1 MNARALPFISMTRR
15 ENGPGHGLDSF
26 HLLLDD
32 HQWAWDNVRRQ
43 PQLVADF
50 MEVALHRVVRVDI
63 MVVALLHLVGR
74 RLRNLVELRRLPF
87 LQEVP
92 CRHRLLL
99 ADSKGHLVTKSN
111 GMVFVRKVL
120 EKYEGI

>member
-1 MNARALPFISMTRR
+1 MNARALLSISMTRR

-32 HQWAWDNVRRQ
+32 HQWAWDNVHHRQ
-43 PQLVADF
+43 PHLVADF
-50 MEVALHRVVRVDI
+50 MEVALHRVVRADTT
-63 MVVALLHLVGR
+63 VVVLLHLGAR
-74 RLRNLVELRRLPF
+74 RLRNLVVLRLLPF

-111 GMVFVRKVL
+111 GMVFVRKVI
-120 EKYEGI
+120 E